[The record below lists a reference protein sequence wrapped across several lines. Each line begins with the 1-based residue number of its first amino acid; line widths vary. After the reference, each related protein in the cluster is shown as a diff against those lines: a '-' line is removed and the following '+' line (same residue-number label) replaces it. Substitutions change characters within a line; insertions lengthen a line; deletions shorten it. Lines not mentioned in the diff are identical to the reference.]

1 MRIREF
7 IDKYCMDIVSE
18 SKQRDSLLDSD
29 DFTYDAIVQDPDGTD
44 VKIVYA
50 GDEEIPISEILS
62 LDRQDFIKIY
72 PSFQAQ
78 EVYDNYID
86 SIIVLEGEEALA
98 HIRNEMLRERT
109 RIESYSKFVDSI

>member
-18 SKQRDSLLDSD
+18 SKQRESLLDSE
-29 DFTYDAIVQDPDGTD
+29 DFTYDAIIQDADGTD
-44 VKIVYA
+44 VKIIYA
-50 GDEEIPISEILS
+50 GDEEIPIAEILS
-62 LDRQDFIKIY
+62 LDKKDFVKLY

-78 EVYDNYID
+78 EAYDNYID

-98 HIRNEMLRERT
+98 HIRNEMIRERA
-109 RIESYSKFVDSI
+109 RIESYTKFVDAI